1 MLFRDRAI
9 INLES
14 VDSTNNY
21 AANLVRLSQPPEGTV
36 ITAQHQTSGR
46 GQRHASWES
55 TNGENLLCSIIL
67 YPKFIQAINQ
77 FSLSQAI
84 ALSVRE
90 LVENE
95 IQKEVSIKWPNDI
108 IVENKKIAGILIE
121 NSWMDARLNSCICGI
136 GINLNQM
143 HFETSNAISVRYIT
157 KRIWDVN
164 DCLVQFIDILEKY
177 YLRLKSENY
186 VEISNAYHSHL
197 FRKDIRSRFIFE
209 NNEIEATILGVDL
222 HGRLKIQPSAGEI
235 VFCDLKEIAMIL

>member
-9 INLES
+9 IRLES

-46 GQRHASWES
+46 GQRHAIWES
-55 TNGENLLCSIIL
+55 TIGENLLCSIIL
-67 YPKFIQAINQ
+67 YPKFIQATHQ

-84 ALSVRE
+84 ALSVQE
-90 LVENE
+90 LLENE
-95 IQKEVSIKWPNDI
+95 IQKEVYIKWPNDI

-121 NSWMDARLNSCICGI
+121 NAWMESRLNSSIAGI

-143 HFETSNAISVRYIT
+143 YFESSHAISARLLLN
-157 KRIWDVN
+157 RIWDVD
-164 DCLVQFIDILEKY
+164 DCLLKFIDILEKY
-177 YLRLKSENY
+177 YLKLKSGNY
-186 VEISNAYHSHL
+186 SEISSAYHANL
-197 FRKDIRSRFIFE
+197 FRKNISSRFIFE

-222 HGRLKIQPSAGEI
+222 HGRLKIKLSGGEI
-235 VFCDLKEIAMIL
+235 VFCDLKEISMIL